1 MPHIELRLTPR
12 RWQQIAFDMWNDHRR
27 GVVEVV
33 TGGGKT
39 AFALM
44 CLARFMNEAEIHQV
58 LVLVP
63 TFALLDQW
71 YLDCQE
77 TLGLTPDDIGL
88 LSGDDRPQAHHR
100 IVIAI
105 VNSARTF
112 TEAFSRLRPTMLIVD
127 ECHRVGSPANS
138 LALNGPLIAALGLS
152 ATPEREYDEG
162 FAEYIE
168 PTLGEVIFRYS
179 YREAARD
186 GVIAPFTLENVR
198 VPLLPDEEEK
208 YARLTRSIARSRSE
222 DDTTDISDKRRILL
236 QRRAAVSARATM
248 RIPVSIQLTERH
260 QGERVIVFHE
270 RIADADQIL
279 NLLVSRG
286 HRATVYHSRIGAD
299 MRRENLRQFRAGIFD
314 VLVCCRALDEG
325 LNVPSASVAVIAS
338 STASNRQRIQR
349 LGRILRAHPGKEHAQ
364 VYTIFATDPEMSR
377 LRHEEETLEGVASVE
392 WRSVEMPRLA

>member
-1 MPHIELRLTPR
+1 LDPR
-12 RWQQIAFDMWNDHRR
+12 QWQRAAFDLWSVKRR

-39 AFALM
+39 AFAMM
-44 CLARFMNEAEIHQV
+44 CLALFMNEGDNHQV

-63 TFALLDQW
+63 SFALLDQW
-71 YLDCQE
+71 FLDCQE
-77 TLGLTPDDIGL
+77 KLGLQRFEIGL
-88 LSGDDRPQAHHR
+88 LSGGDEPSPDQR

-105 VNSARTF
+105 VNSARKYTDS
-112 TEAFSRLRPTMLIVD
+112 FSRRRPTMLIVD
-127 ECHRVGSPANS
+127 ECHRVGSPANA
-138 LALNGPLIAALGLS
+138 LALSGPLSATLGLS

-162 FAEYIE
+162 FAKYVE
-168 PTLGEVIFRYS
+168 PALGDIIFRYS

-208 YARLTRSIARSRSE
+208 YSKLTRSIARDGARGSSE
-222 DDTTDISDKRRILL
+222 PVSERHKILL

-248 RIPVSIQLTERH
+248 RIPVSIQLADRH
-260 QGERVIVFHE
+260 QDERVIIFHE

-279 NLLVSRG
+279 GLLVRRG
-286 HRATVYHSRIGAD
+286 RRATAYHSRIGAE
-299 MRRENLRQFRAGIFD
+299 MRRENLRQFRKGIFD

-364 VYTIFATDPEMSR
+364 VYTIFATDPEMQR
-377 LRHEEETLEGVASVE
+377 LRREEKALEGVASVN
-392 WRSVEMPRLA
+392 WRAVGIPHLA